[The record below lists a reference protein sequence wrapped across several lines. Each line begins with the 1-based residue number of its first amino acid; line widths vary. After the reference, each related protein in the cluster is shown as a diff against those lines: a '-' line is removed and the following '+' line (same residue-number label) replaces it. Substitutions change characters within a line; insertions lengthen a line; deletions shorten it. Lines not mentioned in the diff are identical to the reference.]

1 MATKKTSEFD
11 KVHGRVT
18 KIAGF
23 ISAILVI
30 GGAVVGVGNWM
41 TQQVSNVVAAEIS
54 DFRKEVKE
62 SDTAQNQAITRLEL
76 MSLIQNDP
84 ENIVAIEKMGRY
96 YFGKL
101 NGNQYMTSLF
111 SKWAKEYGGDP
122 NIVLGGEK

>member
-11 KVHGRVT
+11 KVHSRVT

-41 TQQVSNVVAAEIS
+41 TQQVSNVVAAQIS
-54 DFRKEVKE
+54 DFREEVKE
-62 SDTAQNQAITRLEL
+62 SDASQNQAITRLEL
-76 MSLIQNDP
+76 TNLIQNDP

-101 NGNQYMTSLF
+101 DGDQYMTAMF
-111 SKWAKEYGGDP
+111 SKWAKTYGGDP
-122 NIVLGGEK
+122 NIVLGES